1 MVHSTSDYQST
12 LTRLD
17 AEKQRFQ
24 ALMDLSDDQLRIHNA
39 NERVDFKRDELYSGN
54 TPGLTL
60 MLLKRDGTESQYWS
74 AFFTEGYRREAE
86 GIFNKIA
93 SFYDNPERARELLQ
107 KEFQFSYD
115 AWEYK
120 TQAMYELGEFFEK
133 EKRIHEKRVRCG
145 QAHTIGILE
154 NTLDPTPSSP
164 LFGGHSSPPNL
175 DMIERTM
182 R

>member
-24 ALMDLSDDQLRIHNA
+24 ALMDLSDDQLRIHNS
-39 NERVDFKRDELYSGN
+39 NDRVDFKGDELYSGDS
-54 TPGLTL
+54 PGLTL
-60 MLLKRDGTESQYWS
+60 MLLKREGTESQYWS

-107 KEFQFSYD
+107 KEFQFSYG

-120 TQAMYELGEFFEK
+120 DSEMRDLNKFFDDEKVMYE
-133 EKRIHEKRVRCG
+133 RRVKCG
-145 QAHTIGILE
+145 QSHTLSILE

-164 LFGGHSSPPNL
+164 LFGGKSTPPNL